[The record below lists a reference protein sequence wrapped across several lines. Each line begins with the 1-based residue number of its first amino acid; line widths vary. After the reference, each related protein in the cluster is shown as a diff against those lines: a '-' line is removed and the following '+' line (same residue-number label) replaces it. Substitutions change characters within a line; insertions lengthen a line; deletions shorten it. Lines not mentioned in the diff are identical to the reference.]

1 LLSARR
7 RRSIATMPRTA
18 PVGSPLPVRRSG
30 IAWKARYRKLEP
42 STSRSVF
49 SDMSSSKQVPQLRAI
64 ASQERSTSLKA
75 RESWHILGIISEFVE
90 ATERLA
96 DIRPA
101 VSIFGSARVHPGH
114 RWYETTVEV
123 ARLLSDAGFAVI
135 SGGGPGIMEAANRG
149 GYAGKS
155 ASVGLN
161 IQLPMEQSG
170 NGYQDISLNFRH
182 FFARKVAFAKYATA
196 FVALPGG
203 FGTLDELCEMLTM
216 VQTRMGRRI
225 PIILMDAAYWKGLID
240 WMRQQL
246 LGNGL
251 ISEGDLDLIQ
261 LIDDPAKVVEAIFD
275 FYQTRGFVPTTDE
288 RERMLYL

>member
-1 LLSARR
+1 
-7 RRSIATMPRTA
+7 
-18 PVGSPLPVRRSG
+18 
-30 IAWKARYRKLEP
+30 
-42 STSRSVF
+42 
-49 SDMSSSKQVPQLRAI
+49 VPQLRAI